1 MRPCSPLLAEFR
13 SCETLQVGRPAGR
26 KLTEKVHM
34 FLETVTTEWTI
45 PSANSVSRFP
55 IAQQIVG
62 LTTVASNLAKVIQ
75 DLALLLF
82 QSIVYTFDRLF
93 PPKKTIPA
101 YSLDSPPTGS
111 TNFNPFVEWTP
122 PCNVEKRGELEA
134 VSALQQSLLQL
145 RLHCYYIGIG
155 CIRMCPLVGSWYS
168 ISEYRKET
176 QGIEVF
182 RGRSQTFVN
191 AILESSK

>member
-1 MRPCSPLLAEFR
+1 ME
-13 SCETLQVGRPAGR
+13 RPADR

-34 FLETVTTEWTI
+34 FLGTVTTKWII

-62 LTTVASNLAKVIQ
+62 LATVASNLAKVIQ
-75 DLALLLF
+75 DLALVLF

-93 PPKKTIPA
+93 PPRKIICP
-101 YSLDSPPTGS
+101 YSLDSPS
-111 TNFNPFVEWTP
+111 ISSVSDNPFMDWTSP
-122 PCNVEKRGELEA
+122 PCTAEKEGGAEA
-134 VSALQQSLLQL
+134 TSALKQSLLQL

-168 ISEYRKET
+168 ISEYRKERTET
-176 QGIEVF
+176 QGMEYF
-182 RGRSQTFVN
+182 RGRSMTFVQL
-191 AILESSK
+191 ILAEKQK